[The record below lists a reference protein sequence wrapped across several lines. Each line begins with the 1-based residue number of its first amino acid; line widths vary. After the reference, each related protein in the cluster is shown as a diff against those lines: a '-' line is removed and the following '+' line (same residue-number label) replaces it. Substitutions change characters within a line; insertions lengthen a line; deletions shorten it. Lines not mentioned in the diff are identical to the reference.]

1 MDDFEE
7 IEIYKNEK
15 PEVFTPKKKT
25 PPVMSDFEKVK
36 VISERVMQI
45 NKGYKSNIEDVIKE
59 KKLIKSFDIAMEEFR
74 LGKLPQY
81 YVKRKNPNNTFEL
94 WSHEDFKFFP

>member
-7 IEIYKNEK
+7 IEIQKDEK
-15 PEVFTPKKKT
+15 PEVFVETKKT

-36 VISERVMQI
+36 VISERVTQL
-45 NKGYKSNIEDVIKE
+45 NKGYKSTIEDVIKE

-74 LGKLPQY
+74 LGLIPKY
-81 YVKRKNPNNTFEL
+81 YVKRKLPNNTFEL
-94 WSHEDFKFFP
+94 WTHEDFKFFP